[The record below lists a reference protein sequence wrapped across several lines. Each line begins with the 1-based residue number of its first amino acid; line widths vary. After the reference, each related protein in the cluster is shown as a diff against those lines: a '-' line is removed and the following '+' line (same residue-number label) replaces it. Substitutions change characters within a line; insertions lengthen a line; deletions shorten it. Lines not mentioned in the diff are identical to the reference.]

1 MALFEN
7 AAKRKM
13 QEGGVA
19 LGFGVHHLRSSA
31 VPMLAKASGH
41 DWLFIDTEHGA
52 FSVQEATQLCIAA
65 LPHGITPIVRVC
77 AGALDEGTR
86 ALDNG
91 ALGIVVPHVDTA
103 KEARR
108 ISEAFHYPPDG
119 HRSWGGPPAAYG
131 YQPPST
137 VEAQK
142 ALNQEILIV
151 AMIESPEGVENAEAI
166 AAVDGIDVLLM
177 GTSDLTAEMGMS
189 GQLGHPKVI
198 AAYQAIIDA
207 ARKHGKFSGMG
218 GVYDEENARRYISM
232 GAQFILSGADHGY
245 VMAGAKARTD
255 FLRTIEIAP
264 PSEKSAAELK
274 KKLKAKK

>member
-1 MALFEN
+1 MPLIEN

-13 QEGGVA
+13 QAGGVA
-19 LGFGVHHLRSSA
+19 LGFGVHHLRTSA

-108 ISEAFHYPPDG
+108 IAEAFHYPPDG

-131 YQPPST
+131 YLPPSGA
-137 VEAQK
+137 EAQK
-142 ALNQEILIV
+142 ALNKEILVV
-151 AMIESPEGVENAEAI
+151 AMIESPDGVENADDI
-166 AAVDGIDVLLM
+166 AGVDGIDVLLM
-177 GTSDLTAEMGMS
+177 GTSDLTAEMGLS

-198 AAYQAIIDA
+198 EAYQAIIDA
-207 ARKHGKFSGMG
+207 ARKHGKFAGMG
-218 GVYDEENARRYISM
+218 GVYDQENAKRYISM
-232 GAQFILSGADHGY
+232 GAQFILSGADHSY
-245 VMAGAKARTD
+245 IMAGAKARTD
-255 FLRTIEIAP
+255 FLRTIEIEP
-264 PSEKSAAELK
+264 ESDKHSEKK
-274 KKLKAKK
+274 KKDKGKK